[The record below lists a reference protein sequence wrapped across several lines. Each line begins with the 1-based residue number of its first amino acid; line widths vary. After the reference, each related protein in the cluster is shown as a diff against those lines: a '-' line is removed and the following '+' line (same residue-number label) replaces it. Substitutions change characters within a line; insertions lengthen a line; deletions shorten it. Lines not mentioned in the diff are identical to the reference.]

1 MARNMIKIIENC
13 KMNQLYEMNSSEIQ
27 ELYRYVVWN
36 RGVEA
41 IMLSFQYGYA
51 LGQRAL
57 KSELKQKERQKE

>member
-1 MARNMIKIIENC
+1 MARNMMEIIENC
-13 KMNQLYEMNSSEIQ
+13 KMNPLYEMDVSELQ

-41 IMLSFQYGYA
+41 IMLSFTYGYA

-57 KSELKQKERQKE
+57 KSKLKQKEKQKE